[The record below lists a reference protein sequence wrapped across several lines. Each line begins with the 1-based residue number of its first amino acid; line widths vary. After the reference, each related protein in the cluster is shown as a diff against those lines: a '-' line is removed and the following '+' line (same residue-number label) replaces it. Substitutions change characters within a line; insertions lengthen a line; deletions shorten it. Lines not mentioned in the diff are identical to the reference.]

1 MLQLMIAQ
9 APPTGMNWEP
19 WNLVTQVGL
28 SVALVI
34 FFVLRDSQRQK
45 ADAVENSTRE
55 TRLNARIESLETFH
69 REVLLQM
76 NAKSTECL
84 THSSTA
90 IDQCTKAIENNTR
103 VLERIGTK

>member
-1 MLQLMIAQ
+1 MILHLLAQ
-9 APPTGMNWEP
+9 APTGMNWEP

-45 ADAVENSTRE
+45 ADSTENTNRE
-55 TRLNARIESLETFH
+55 ARLNARIESLETFH

-90 IDQCTKAIENNTR
+90 IDRCTTAIENNTR
-103 VLERIGTK
+103 VLERISTK